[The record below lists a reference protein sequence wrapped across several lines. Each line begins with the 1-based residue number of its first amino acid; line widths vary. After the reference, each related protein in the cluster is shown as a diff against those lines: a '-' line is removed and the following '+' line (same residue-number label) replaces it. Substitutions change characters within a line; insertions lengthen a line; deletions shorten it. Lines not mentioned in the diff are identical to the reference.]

1 MADQKISAMPN
12 AATLTGAE
20 LVPLVQ
26 SGGNV
31 KATLS
36 ALTTF
41 TYGANAAFEDFT
53 TQNLVS
59 ANTPAIVTFNTTD
72 WATGITLAS
81 NSRITVTNAGKYNF
95 QFSIQ
100 FGCTSVQLQDI
111 YVWLRKN
118 GTDIGGSTGL
128 VSVPNSHGA
137 VDGHAIV
144 GWNFFLDLAASD
156 YIQLVWTSAS
166 TTVNIRTLAAG
177 ASWPST
183 ASVVMTVNQVA

>member
-26 SGGNV
+26 SGANV
-31 KATLS
+31 KSTLS
-36 ALTTF
+36 NLTAF

-59 ANTPAIVTFNTTD
+59 ANTPAVVTFNTTD
-72 WATGITLAS
+72 WATGVTLVS
-81 NSRITVTNAGKYNF
+81 GSQFRVTNAGKYNF

-118 GTDIGGSTGL
+118 GTDISGSTGL
-128 VSVPNSHGA
+128 VSVPNSHGS

-144 GWNFFLDLAASD
+144 GWNFFLDLAAND

-166 TTVNIRTLAAG
+166 TAVNIRTLAAG

-183 ASVVMTVNQVA
+183 ASVVMTINQVA